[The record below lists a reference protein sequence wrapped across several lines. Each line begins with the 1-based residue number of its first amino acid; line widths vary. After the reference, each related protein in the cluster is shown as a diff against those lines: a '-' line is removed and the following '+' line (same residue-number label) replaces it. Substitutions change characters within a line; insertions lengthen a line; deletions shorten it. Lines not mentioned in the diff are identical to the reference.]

1 MAGVQSQADIGL
13 GFKGADQ
20 AKDGVAARPTT
31 AGIASTFGQS
41 EAPTAASANAL
52 GSAKESQALLN
63 ARGISASRFSKF
75 EENEKSV

>member
-1 MAGVQSQADIGL
+1 MAGVQSQADL
-13 GFKGADQ
+13 KAADPAKG
-20 AKDGVAARPTT
+20 GVRPTT

-41 EAPTAASANAL
+41 DAATAASANAL
-52 GSAKESQALLN
+52 GSTKESQALLN